1 MQQLSERGHQIAIR
15 REYTQEM
22 GHGQAILHDSRT
34 GTNYAASDPRADRP
48 ASATPEP
55 VRPAGDFFRSR
66 RIECIL
72 CGSSWE
78 VSNEEIRVF
87 VDCGSGRPGLR
98 LDAGTD
104 GRPSVTA
111 SGPTVDPGVARASL
125 MDRAEIRVLRVEIQP
140 GAVRTVHTHDEV
152 RYPAD
157 SADAG
162 RRTDDR
168 LREARSV
175 PAGHVVFL
183 EKGTPHGFRNT
194 GSSVAKVLEVFV
206 KPDKPNTPVART
218 GDPAADKGDAEML
231 ARALAL
237 VNTAPS
243 EK

>member
-1 MQQLSERGHQIAIR
+1 MKK
-15 REYTQEM
+15 
-22 GHGQAILHDSRT
+22 
-34 GTNYAASDPRADRP
+34 YAFSLTVALVALTCASMLAQTADPQSP
-48 ASATPEP
+48 P
-55 VRPAGDFFRSR
+55 
-66 RIECIL
+66 L
-72 CGSSWE
+72 
-78 VSNEEIRVF
+78 
-87 VDCGSGRPGLR
+87 L
-98 LDAGTD
+98 
-104 GRPSVTA
+104 
-111 SGPTVDPGVARASL
+111 PTVDPGVARASL

-152 RYPAD
+152 RYQLFIPLTPD
-157 SADAG
+157 VELTIGSAKP
-162 RRTDDR
+162 
-168 LREARSV
+168 V
-175 PAGHVVFL
+175 PVLAGHVVFL